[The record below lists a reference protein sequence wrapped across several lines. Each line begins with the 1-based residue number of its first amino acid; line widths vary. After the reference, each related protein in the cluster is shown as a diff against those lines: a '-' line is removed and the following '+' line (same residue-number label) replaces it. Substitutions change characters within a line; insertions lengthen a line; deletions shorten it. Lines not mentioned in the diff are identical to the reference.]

1 MKKFLAI
8 FLSLVMTSIAPIAHA
23 DGAAAESHS
32 HCACGKAD
40 CTENH
45 EPSGGAVW
53 QEWDGNTDVGTVA
66 DGSGTTAVYLYLAD
80 DVTITDTLNITNTA
94 VYLCLNGN
102 TLIIN
107 KDGYSAIAVGENQK
121 FVLCDCV
128 GTGKITGANVSAGG
142 ESNRFAA
149 VNCRPGSSFVM
160 YGGSIAGNKTQ
171 DSNGGG
177 VFVKGGTFTMYG
189 GSINNNT
196 VTGGSGGAISV
207 EDGQIITSGGEMNGN
222 SATNGGAM
230 HLKNNTSV
238 EIKKL
243 KMNGN
248 SASSM
253 GGAMFAET
261 TVHIAEIR
269 DVEMSGNSAASGGGA
284 YFKWGEGNYFYANM
298 HNLNIHDNQATGSGG
313 GICFDGG
320 DCFNPIYSVYG
331 SRICNNTAGGNGGGV
346 YARRDAAINLYGGT
360 LNNNTCSGDGGAIHM
375 ASSTKLNLVKDD
387 GKVSIRENK
396 ANNGGGIFL
405 TAHSYIGNNE
415 CIIENNTAQ
424 SAGGGMYIKSRSN
437 YWMII
442 SKTSVTNNKAK
453 IGGGI
458 YLDKDDTGKGL
469 EIGEGTSVI
478 GNTSS
483 ADDSASNL
491 YIANIRGFQL
501 LNSVNGSERIGVS
514 VGTAPT
520 VSKPV
525 EAVYSNDDTRHTQSD
540 KSNLIIPDNNDY
552 KVIYKDNRHWIVQ
565 KNPLKITNGEISVTG
580 LDVPAVL
587 IVASYNGNTILDAKK
602 FEINKDASMTID
614 ETQLKIT
621 NATKVSAFLW
631 DNADGKWSINMLPL
645 CERADGEVW

>member
-40 CTENH
+40 CAENH
-45 EPSGGAVW
+45 EQSGGAVW
-53 QEWDGNTDVGTVA
+53 QKWDGNTDVGTVA

-80 DVTITDTLNITNTA
+80 DVTITDTLSITNTA

-102 TLIIN
+102 TLTIN

-121 FVLCDCV
+121 FVLCDCI

-142 ESNRFAA
+142 KSDRFAA

-160 YGGSIAGNKTQ
+160 YGGSIAGNKAQ
-171 DSNGGG
+171 SSNGGG

-196 VTGGSGGAISV
+196 VAGGSGGAISV
-207 EDGQIITSGGEMNGN
+207 EGGQIYIYGGEMNEN
-222 SATNGGAM
+222 SAINGGAM
-230 HLKNNTSV
+230 HLKNNTSG
-238 EIKKL
+238 EITKL
-243 KMNGN
+243 KMNKN
-248 SASSM
+248 SAIGKNSM
-253 GGAMFAET
+253 GGALFAET
-261 TVHIAEIR
+261 TVNIKKIS
-269 DVEMSGNSAASGGGA
+269 DIEMSGNSAVSGGGA
-284 YFKWGEGNYFYANM
+284 YFKWGADNCYANM
-298 HNLNIHDNQATGSGG
+298 YNLNIHDNNATGNGG
-313 GICFDGG
+313 GICFDGNN
-320 DCFNPIYSVYG
+320 CSNPVYSVHD
-331 SRICNNTAGGNGGGV
+331 SRICNNTATGDGGGV
-346 YARRDAAINLYGGT
+346 YVRRGAAINLYGGT
-360 LNNNTCSGDGGAIHM
+360 LNNNTCSGNGGAIHM
-375 ASSTKLNLVKDD
+375 ASGTMLNLAKND
-387 GKVSIRENK
+387 GKVSIQENR
-396 ANNGGGIFL
+396 ANNGGGIFF
-405 TAHSYIGNNE
+405 TAYTYIGNNE

-424 SAGGGMYIKSRSN
+424 SAGGGMYINSRSN

-442 SKTSVTNNKAK
+442 TKTSVTNNKAQ

-458 YLDKDDTGKGL
+458 YLDKDNTGKGL
-469 EIGEGTSVI
+469 EIGKGTSVI

-483 ADDSASNL
+483 ADSSASNL
-491 YIANIRGFQL
+491 YIANIKGFQL

-540 KSNLIIPDNNDY
+540 KSSLIIPDNSDY
-552 KVIYKDNRHWIVQ
+552 KVIYKENRHWIVQ

-587 IVASYNGNTILDAKK
+587 IVASYNGNTILDVKK
-602 FEINKDASMTID
+602 FEIEKDAAMTID
-614 ETQLKIT
+614 DTQLKIT

-631 DNADGKWSINMLPL
+631 DNSDGKWSTNMLPL
-645 CERADGEVW
+645 CERADG